1 MSQNSKSIARTAAA
15 LSTVALVTTAAI
27 AQSASPYGV
36 WTRPSNGTKVEFTNC
51 GGKLCAKVISS
62 ANKDSVGKQIM
73 SGAEK
78 SGDNTWKGNL
88 LNTEDGKTYSGVV
101 VLEGPKALSLKGC
114 VAGGLICKGE
124 TWTR

>member
-1 MSQNSKSIARTAAA
+1 MIIARIAAVA
-15 LSTVALVTTAAI
+15 AGVALVATAAL
-27 AQSASPYGV
+27 AQANSPYGV
-36 WTRPSNGTKVEFTNC
+36 WTRPSTGTKVEFTNC
-51 GGKLCAKVISS
+51 SGKLCAKVISS
-62 ANKDSVGKQIM
+62 SNKESVGKQIM

-78 SGDNTWKGNL
+78 SGDNTWKGDL

>member
-1 MSQNSKSIARTAAA
+1 MKIVKLAIAAAA
-15 LSTVALVTTAAI
+15 LTGLASSAF
-27 AQSASPYGV
+27 AQANSPFGT

-62 ANKDSVGKQIM
+62 SNKDSVGKQIM

-78 SGDNTWKGNL
+78 SGDNTWKGDL

-101 VLEGPKALSLKGC
+101 TLEGPKALNLKGC

-124 TWTR
+124 TWVR